1 MISSMTGFGSAFST
15 TKVGKLNLEITTIN
29 KRFLEVSIYL
39 PKVFSFFETEIRK
52 YISQKIVRGQVSLKF
67 EFSFSEK
74 NIFSTLPSFSYLK
87 NLKKGWEKLSK
98 DLGYKKEEISLEFL
112 LSQTKY
118 IPEEK
123 IKDVATLKKMIF
135 DAVEKAIKNVIEM
148 RKKEGLVIK
157 TDLEKRIGLIKKQL
171 ISIEKKAP
179 ITKKNFEKRL
189 KAKFEDIFIDKV
201 EIEDRLLREVA
212 IFADKIDITE
222 EIVRLDTHLKEFLLF
237 LKAKKEAIGRKLE
250 FLLQECL
257 RETNTIASKASDAEI
272 SKAAVIM
279 KDEIEKIKEQLQN
292 IE

>member
-1 MISSMTGFGSAFST
+1 MTGFGSAFST